1 MGPLTGMGRSL
12 PSSSVLGQ
20 WKSTRLGQPCSELDL
35 GSFILQLLHLPYPS
49 PPQQQLVAYCFFKK
63 KVDFNAVNLSCRAK
77 TRLLVS
83 CEILLLFSQSLMAV
97 TGPNSFPP
105 LASTGSRCGPGPTPP
120 HCAPLKPTCLPHLHT
135 GGMTQ
140 GRT

>member
-1 MGPLTGMGRSL
+1 MGPLAGIGGACL
-12 PSSSVLGQ
+12 PALCWDSERAPGLASHVVSWIWVLFFCN
-20 WKSTRLGQPCSELDL
+20 CS
-35 GSFILQLLHLPYPS
+35 IC
-49 PPQQQLVAYCFFKK
+49 PPPAPHQQLVAYCFFKT
-63 KVDFNAVNLSCRAK
+63 KVDFNAVNLSCSAK

-97 TGPNSFPP
+97 TAPGSIPP
-105 LASTGSRCGPGPTPP
+105 AASAGSRCGPGPTPP

-135 GGMTQ
+135 GGMSQ